1 MKKALSLLLSI
12 LMVLSTF
19 SCLSVSVFAL
29 EGEKT
34 LITSGETLT
43 FSTSDNLDLYFTPE
57 EDGYYELYSHYDYE
71 NQEAFDPQCY
81 VYDAEECQM
90 NYDDDGGSGYNFK
103 AKAYLSANVEYRF
116 SIDVRNGSDEVSEFS
131 VTLQKGVGATSIE
144 FSCDNT
150 ITYIENSNGRLDYS
164 YEEEKEYFRYNLELH
179 HIFNVGDTA
188 SVAYSDGST
197 DTFTYNGGRFEN
209 SAGEELELTIAEN
222 QYETHWVK
230 GAVNKFTVTA
240 DAASVE
246 FFADIIDDPV
256 ESIEFI
262 PVKPV
267 TVTENVN
274 GYWSNGY
281 VLNEETGENDYVE
294 YFHYYT
300 PNSIWAEGNKIIINY
315 TNGDQETYTYQEYY
329 YDENNS
335 DWEYV
340 TEGGKV
346 LTDDIDISD
355 NQSAE
360 NPWTVNNTYK
370 LYIGLSNT
378 NCQGVIDVTVV
389 SDPIESIQFVTAKPI
404 TVMENVDGRWS
415 NDYVFNEE
423 TEEYENVKYFNYYL
437 DDKIWAEG
445 NQIVINYK
453 NGESDTYTYVSY
465 YSEELDSYTYDFLN
479 EQGEVCDIQYIS
491 DNQDYQN
498 RWEVNNSYTVGLR
511 LETERTINIS
521 VTVIPDPIESVEI
534 IPAKPLQLVDGIDG
548 YIRNYIC
555 SDPELGEYEVQYF
568 YYNYCSFIEDEGS
581 KIIYHYKDGSEE
593 VYTFTEQGRNF
604 VTEDGKTIEDI
615 YQYDSQD
622 YDNQWQPGNT
632 YTGCVYIDGR
642 SVEVDVTTVENPI
655 KSISYKWSDSHVI
668 YENTKGYWEQD
679 ENDEDYFYYS
689 GYDNPC
695 QGDTFTVNYAT
706 GKTVVY
712 TFDEENYCFISPS
725 GDILNIDWSIY
736 NSQYSDHWLVGENNT
751 YTLRYNGRT
760 CEVKVNLVESP
771 VKSISYKPL
780 KTLEIYENTGRIS
793 DDGVC
798 YYDLYWDEIFSKG
811 DKITVNY
818 KDNTSKTYTCEH
830 TRLFVAQ
837 DGEAL
842 NTEYLSFDE
851 EQKVTPW
858 TKGGNNKITVSYI
871 GADTQIG
878 VNIVENPV
886 KSVNYQKKNP
896 VKFYENDSGTYY
908 KEIWLSAFEKGDIIT
923 VNYKDGTKEVFSNK
937 NGFGFINQ
945 KGEGINER
953 YLDYE
958 FDFNKNPWAVGS
970 DNYYEVSYAGV
981 KAKVPVT
988 IVKNNIKNAVYTPVK
1003 AITLRENTNGY
1014 TEIDENGEKYFLYY
1028 LPYNSCAGMCG
1039 VQIGDKITVTYSD
1052 NSTEVYVLG
1061 KEGFVS
1067 QKTGEILRSCYYNYD
1082 YDDQYENHWAKGKEN
1097 SYPVCLFGKYESNI
1111 KVNIVNA
1118 NPVKDIRITQ
1128 SAVTET
1134 DPYGYGKDSVDLK
1147 YLLGFMTFEITYQ
1160 DGSKETVKG
1169 SDVANIWNGSYQ
1181 SGDGCKRY
1189 SSLPV
1194 FGKYTAELIVA
1205 ATDKEAIE
1213 NGDVIIFSEADS
1225 ENEFKHTVK
1234 IENHTH
1240 SYTNGVCSCGDWK
1253 NAGAT
1258 PTVTVANVST
1268 GVKISWNKIE
1278 GATGYIVYYKSGS
1291 GWARVGTTTDTSTID
1306 KTVKSGTT
1314 RTYTVKAYRTA
1325 DGKTVNSKY
1334 NNAGKSIKYL
1344 ALTKLSSVA
1353 NATNGVKITWN
1364 KVSGAEGYLVYRKTT
1379 GGWTKIATV
1388 TNGSTVTYTDKTVKN
1403 GTKYTYTVKAYSGKT
1418 YGAYEAGKSVTY
1430 LTTPKPK
1437 ATAATNGVKISWN
1450 KISGASGYYIYRKT
1464 TGGWT
1469 KIATVTSGST
1479 LSYTD
1484 KSAKSGTTY
1493 TYTVRAYNS
1502 KGASGYYSG
1511 SKLLFLATPKL
1522 TKVTAQSGKIT
1533 VTFGKVTG
1541 AKSYAVYRKTST
1553 GGWTKIG
1560 TTTSGSY
1567 TDKTAKKG
1575 TTYCYTVRAVNGSY
1589 MSSYNSSGLKV
1600 KAK

>member
-1 MKKALSLLLSI
+1 MKKALSLILSI

-19 SCLSVSVFAL
+19 SCLSVTAFAL
-29 EGEKT
+29 DGEKT
-34 LITSGETLT
+34 LITNGETLT

-57 EDGYYELYSHYDYE
+57 EDGYYELYSHYDCE

-81 VYDAEECQM
+81 LYDAEECQI
-90 NYDDDGGSGYNFK
+90 NYDDDGGNGYNFK
-103 AKAYLSANVEYRF
+103 VKAYLSANVEYHY
-116 SIDVRNGSDEVSEFS
+116 SIDVRSGSDEVSAFS

-150 ITYIENSNGRLDYS
+150 VTYIENSNGYLDYS
-164 YEEEKEYFRYNLELH
+164 NEEEQNFFRYYLELH

-188 SVAYSDGST
+188 SVVYSDGSA
-197 DTFTYNGGRFEN
+197 DTFTYNGAGFYN
-209 SAGEELELTIAEN
+209 AAGEELKLTVEEN

-240 DAASVE
+240 DAVSVE
-246 FFADIIDDPV
+246 FFAEIIDDPV

-274 GYWSNGY
+274 GYIANSN
-281 VLNEETGENDYVE
+281 VWNEETGENDYVE
-294 YFHYYT
+294 YFHYFT
-300 PNSIWAEGNKIIINY
+300 PDSIWEEGNRIVINY
-315 TNGDQETYTYQEYY
+315 KNGDQETYTYQEYY
-329 YDENNS
+329 YNESNS
-335 DWEYV
+335 SWGYINED
-340 TEGGKV
+340 GKD
-346 LTDDIDISD
+346 LTDDIRFSD
-355 NQSAE
+355 NQGAE

-370 LYIGLSNT
+370 LYILLPDT
-378 NCQGVIDVTVV
+378 NCQGVIDVTVVPDPVESIEFIPVKPVTVTENVDGSWLTDYVYNEETETYDLVEYFNYEPSLWQDGNQFIINNKDGSREVYTYQKNYYGEQSYTWEYVTEDGKALQGNLRFDYEQSAENAWTVNNTYKVNVKLSTTSCTGSVDVTVV

-404 TVMENVDGRWS
+404 TVMENTDG
-415 NDYVFNEE
+415 YEAEEQIFNEE
-423 TEEYENVKYFNYYL
+423 TEEYETVKYFKYYL
-437 DDKIWAEG
+437 GDKIWAEG
-445 NQIVINYK
+445 NRIVISYK
-453 NGESDTYTYVSY
+453 NGESVTYAYGSY
-465 YSEELDSYTYDFLN
+465 YSEEIDEYTYGFVN
-479 EQGEVCDIQYIS
+479 EQGEACDIQYIT
-491 DNQDYQN
+491 DNQDYENQ
-498 RWEVNNSYTVGLR
+498 WEVNNTYTVGLR
-511 LETERTINIS
+511 LETERTINVS

-555 SDPELGEYEVQYF
+555 YDPELGEYEIQYF
-568 YYNYCSFIEDEGS
+568 YYNYCNFIENEGS
-581 KIIYHYKDGSEE
+581 KIIYYYKDGSEE
-593 VYTFTEQGRNF
+593 VYTFTSQGWEF
-604 VTEDGKTIEDI
+604 VTEDGKVIEDI

-622 YDNQWQPGNT
+622 YDNQWQAGNT

-642 SVEVDVTTVENPI
+642 KVEVEVTTVENPI

-668 YENTKGYWEQD
+668 YENTKGDWLQD
-679 ENDEDYFYYS
+679 GNNEDYFYYS
-689 GYDNPC
+689 GYNSPC

-712 TFDEENYCFISPS
+712 TFDEESYCFISPS
-725 GDILNIDWSIY
+725 GDILNFGWSAFD
-736 NSQYSDHWLVGENNT
+736 SQYSDHWFVGENNT
-751 YTLRYNGRT
+751 YTLCYNGRT

-798 YYDLYWDEIFSKG
+798 YYDLYWDEIFSTG

-818 KDNTSKTYTCEH
+818 KDNTSKTYTCKNSW
-830 TRLFVAQ
+830 LFVAQ

-851 EQKVTPW
+851 EQEVTPW

-871 GADTQIG
+871 GANTQIG

-896 VKFYENDSGTYY
+896 MKFYENDSGRYND
-908 KEIWLSAFEKGDIIT
+908 EIWISAFEKGDILT
-923 VNYKDGTKEVFSNK
+923 VNYKDGTKEVFSYK
-937 NGFGFINQ
+937 GDIGFVNQ
-945 KGEGINER
+945 KGESINER

-958 FDFNKNPWAVGS
+958 FDFDKNPWVVGTN
-970 DNYYEVSYAGV
+970 NYYEVSYAGI

-1014 TEIDENGEKYFLYY
+1014 TEIDEKGEEYFSYY
-1028 LPYNSCAGMCG
+1028 LPYNYCADMYGA
-1039 VQIGDKITVTYSD
+1039 QIGDKITVTYTD

-1061 KEGFVS
+1061 KDGFVS
-1067 QKTGEILRSCYYNYD
+1067 QKTGEILRRCYYGSD
-1082 YDDQYENHWAKGKEN
+1082 YYNRYKNHWVKGADN
-1097 SYPVCLFGKYESNI
+1097 SYPVCLFDKYESNI

-1118 NPVKDIRITQ
+1118 NPVKDIKITQ

-1169 SDVANIWNGSYQ
+1169 SDVANIWNGTYM
-1181 SGDGCKRY
+1181 SGDRY
-1189 SSLPV
+1189 QKYASLPV
-1194 FGKYTAELIVA
+1194 FGKYTTELIVA
-1205 ATDKEAIE
+1205 VNNKDVIE

-1234 IENHTH
+1234 IESHTH

-1253 NAGAT
+1253 NASAT

-1306 KTVKSGTT
+1306 TSVKSGTT
-1314 RTYTVKAYRTA
+1314 RTYTVKAYRTV

-1334 NNAGKSIKYL
+1334 NNTGKSIKYL

-1388 TNGSTVTYTDKTVKN
+1388 
-1403 GTKYTYTVKAYSGKT
+1403 
-1418 YGAYEAGKSVTY
+1418 
-1430 LTTPKPK
+1430 
-1437 ATAATNGVKISWN
+1437 
-1450 KISGASGYYIYRKT
+1450 
-1464 TGGWT
+1464 
-1469 KIATVTSGST
+1469 
-1479 LSYTD
+1479 
-1484 KSAKSGTTY
+1484 
-1493 TYTVRAYNS
+1493 
-1502 KGASGYYSG
+1502 
-1511 SKLLFLATPKL
+1511 
-1522 TKVTAQSGKIT
+1522 
-1533 VTFGKVTG
+1533 
-1541 AKSYAVYRKTST
+1541 
-1553 GGWTKIG
+1553 
-1560 TTTSGSY
+1560 
-1567 TDKTAKKG
+1567 
-1575 TTYCYTVRAVNGSY
+1575 
-1589 MSSYNSSGLKV
+1589 
-1600 KAK
+1600 